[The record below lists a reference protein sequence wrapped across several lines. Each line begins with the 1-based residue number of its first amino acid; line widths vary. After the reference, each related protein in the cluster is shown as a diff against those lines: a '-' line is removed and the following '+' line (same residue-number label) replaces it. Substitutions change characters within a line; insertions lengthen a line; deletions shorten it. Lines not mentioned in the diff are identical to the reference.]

1 MSKVKRGGLGKGV
14 GALMGNN
21 ISPKQEKKIDITNE
35 KEKKE
40 IDVISEVDLVNE
52 IKDKDKRVDKE
63 KKVSKDRNIET
74 NGEKYIN
81 ITLIEPNIN
90 QPRKAFKK
98 EELEELSESIKLYGV
113 LQPLIVKKIGA
124 KYEIIAGE
132 RRWRAAKN
140 IGLKEVPVVIRDY
153 DEQKSKEISII
164 ENIQRENLN
173 PIEEALAYKSL
184 IEEYGLTQENLAL
197 KLSKNRATISNSLRL
212 LKLDTYVQN
221 LMIEEKLSAGHARVL
236 ITIED
241 IDLQRKIAD
250 DIVKNELSVREV
262 EKLIKALRRKK
273 KEKLEKLEDRD
284 LSIFFKAYEEKIR
297 QIMGTQVHIN
307 RKDRDKGRI
316 EIEYYSSAELDRILE
331 LFNSIR

>member
-21 ISPKQEKKIDITNE
+21 ISPKQEKK
-35 KEKKE
+35 E

-52 IKDKDKRVDKE
+52 IKDKNKLADKD

-74 NGEKYIN
+74 SGEKYIN

-140 IGLKEVPVVIRDY
+140 IGFKF
-153 DEQKSKEISII
+153 
-164 ENIQRENLN
+164 
-173 PIEEALAYKSL
+173 SL
-184 IEEYGLTQENLAL
+184 
-197 KLSKNRATISNSLRL
+197 
-212 LKLDTYVQN
+212 
-221 LMIEEKLSAGHARVL
+221 
-236 ITIED
+236 
-241 IDLQRKIAD
+241 
-250 DIVKNELSVREV
+250 
-262 EKLIKALRRKK
+262 
-273 KEKLEKLEDRD
+273 
-284 LSIFFKAYEEKIR
+284 
-297 QIMGTQVHIN
+297 
-307 RKDRDKGRI
+307 
-316 EIEYYSSAELDRILE
+316 
-331 LFNSIR
+331 